1 MMVGFGVYTGVRNF
15 KANPSIA
22 IEDVCTLKWV

>member
-15 KANPSIA
+15 KANPSMK
-22 IEDVCTLKWV
+22 IEDVCTQQWV